1 MREVDMKY
9 YCEIKLKLNSKTQKN
24 IQPFKAEIS
33 QLAEDWQKFW
43 NSANFLELVFI
54 ASLS

>member
-1 MREVDMKY
+1 MREVDIKY

>member
-1 MREVDMKY
+1 MREVDIKY
-9 YCEIKLKLNSKTQKN
+9 YCEIKLKLNSKSQKN